1 MKEAVVTPK
10 APLAAGPY
18 SPGILSGE
26 FIFCAGQGPLEPGT
40 ATVMQGD
47 MRAQTRRVIENLK
60 AVLEAAGS
68 SLDGVVKCNVYL
80 ADIADFAAMNEA
92 YADYFRRP
100 YPARTTI
107 QVGALPMG
115 IRVEIDC
122 IARRVTSP

>member
-40 ATVMQGD
+40 TAVVQGD
-47 MRAQTRRVIENLK
+47 MRTQTRRVIENLK
-60 AVLEAAGS
+60 AVLEAGGS
-68 SLDGVVKCNVYL
+68 SLDRVVKCNVYL
-80 ADIADFAAMNEA
+80 ADIADFAAMNEV
-92 YADYFRRP
+92 YADYFRPP

-122 IARRVTSP
+122 IATAG